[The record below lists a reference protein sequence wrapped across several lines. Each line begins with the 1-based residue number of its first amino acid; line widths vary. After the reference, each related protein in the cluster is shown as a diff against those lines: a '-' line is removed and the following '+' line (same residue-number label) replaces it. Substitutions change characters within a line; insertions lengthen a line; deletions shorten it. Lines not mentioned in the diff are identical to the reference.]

1 MALLAH
7 NSFRT
12 VARLNSTLA
21 HEMCHIATWLISK
34 DMKNPHG
41 KNFKMWG
48 SKVNR
53 YRPDIVVTVST
64 GWKSCRVL
72 PLMTDCDLADET

>member
-1 MALLAH
+1 MWTWISSRTSLAH
-7 NSFRT
+7 PLFRIL
-12 VARLNSTLA
+12 ARLNSTLA

-34 DMKNPHG
+34 DMKSPHG

-53 YRPDIVVTVST
+53 YRPDIVVTVRIA
-64 GWKSCRVL
+64 WI
-72 PLMTDCDLADET
+72 DC